1 MAGIWDGVLAGP
13 GGSEGTWERLSL
25 LPEGL
30 DPTTRLCFFGR
41 GGSSSWCSAPLCA
54 KEDAAK
60 TARDNL
66 ENYSRSYA
74 AWLVS
79 SPQRW
84 PRAGVMSLRDRW
96 LPKAPAWG
104 ARPEIPGGEGS
115 RRGGDAGERDE
126 QLRAAPAARGLMG
139 MEDGGP
145 RSVPAELPGPL
156 PRALAPSRPPAP
168 PVTRAASPRC
178 YFSRWGQIGLQSQG
192 DAYQSPPATSSPCH
206 LLCHVPVS
214 RAGHHW

>member
-13 GGSEGTWERLSL
+13 GGSEGTWECLSL

-30 DPTTRLCFFGR
+30 DAPTRLCFFGH

-54 KEDAAK
+54 KQDAAK

-66 ENYSRSYA
+66 NYCRSYA

-104 ARPEIPGGEGS
+104 ARPEIPGGEGAGGAVTPAS
-115 RRGGDAGERDE
+115 GTSSSVRRLRHGGR
-126 QLRAAPAARGLMG
+126 MG

-178 YFSRWGQIGLQSQG
+178 YFSRWGQIGLQGRG
-192 DAYQSPPATSSPCH
+192 DAYQSPPATPCPCH
-206 LLCHVPVS
+206 LHHVPVT
-214 RAGHHW
+214 RAGHHQ